1 MNVLGRYS
9 LLSLFVLPAALGAAG
24 AAIAA
29 DKVLGL
35 YGDWGAQTFSE
46 GKNTGCSM
54 WSQPTKGE
62 GKYKTRGAV
71 IAYIILQRS
80 EIPHKLDDFK
90 PEGSFV

>member
-9 LLSLFVLPAALGAAG
+9 LPSLFVLSFAFGAAG
-24 AAIAA
+24 TAAAA

-54 WSQPTKGE
+54 WSSSGWC
-62 GKYKTRGAV
+62 R
-71 IAYIILQRS
+71 RR
-80 EIPHKLDDFK
+80 
-90 PEGSFV
+90 